1 MKPLVTGYREV
12 LIVMCLGYVTELAA
26 WGTAKA
32 GHGILLMGV
41 QSPDLVWRSLIPI
54 IMAGVNGIYGLIIS
68 VVISSQISEPQGG
81 KFILTVGNVLINLS
95 F

>member
-1 MKPLVTGYREV
+1 MIHLAYATVS
-12 LIVMCLGYVTELAA
+12 AA

-81 KFILTVGNVLINLS
+81 
-95 F
+95 